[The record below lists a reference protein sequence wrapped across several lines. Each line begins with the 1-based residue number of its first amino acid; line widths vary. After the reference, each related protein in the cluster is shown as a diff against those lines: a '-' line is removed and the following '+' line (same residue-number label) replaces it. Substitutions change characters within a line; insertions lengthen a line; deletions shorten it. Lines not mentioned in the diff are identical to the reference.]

1 MSSATFLTA
10 LMIVCGLPPMLFFAT
25 SAYKR
30 RLAFKEREMELLA
43 NHTAEKAAQYAAH
56 TERLEA
62 RVQVLERIA
71 TDKSTGLAAE
81 IEDLRKTTV
90 N

>member
-1 MSSATFLTA
+1 MGVGETIA
-10 LMIVCGLPPMLFFAT
+10 LAALICGVIAVLGILGE
-25 SAYKR
+25 AYKR
-30 RLAFKEREMELLA
+30 RIDFKERQLELLA
-43 NHTAEKAAQYAAH
+43 SSTAEKAAQYAAH
-56 TERLEA
+56 NERLEA

>member
-1 MSSATFLTA
+1 MGVGETIA
-10 LMIVCGLPPMLFFAT
+10 LAVLICGVIAVLGIVGE
-25 SAYKR
+25 AYKR
-30 RLAFKEREMELLA
+30 RLDFKERQLELLA
-43 NHTAEKAAQYAAH
+43 SSTAEKAAQYAAH
-56 TERLEA
+56 NERLEA

>member
-1 MSSATFLTA
+1 MGLGETIA
-10 LMIVCGLPPMLFFAT
+10 LAALICGVIAVLGILGE
-25 SAYKR
+25 AYKR
-30 RLAFKEREMELLA
+30 RLDFKERQLELLA
-43 NHTAEKAAQYAAH
+43 SSTAEKAAQYAAH
-56 TERLEA
+56 NERLEA

>member
-1 MSSATFLTA
+1 MGVGETIA
-10 LMIVCGLPPMLFFAT
+10 LAALICGVIAVLGILGE
-25 SAYKR
+25 AYKR
-30 RLAFKEREMELLA
+30 RLDFKERQLELLA
-43 NHTAEKAAQYAAH
+43 SSTAEKAAQYAAH
-56 TERLEA
+56 NERLEA

>member
-1 MSSATFLTA
+1 MGIGDVF
-10 LMIVCGLPPMLFFAT
+10 GLAIAMLGLFGIIAVFT
-25 SAYKR
+25 STYKR
-30 RLAFKEREMELLA
+30 RLAFKERQLELLA
-43 NHTAEKAAQYAAH
+43 SSTAEKAAQYAAH
-56 TERLEA
+56 NERLEA